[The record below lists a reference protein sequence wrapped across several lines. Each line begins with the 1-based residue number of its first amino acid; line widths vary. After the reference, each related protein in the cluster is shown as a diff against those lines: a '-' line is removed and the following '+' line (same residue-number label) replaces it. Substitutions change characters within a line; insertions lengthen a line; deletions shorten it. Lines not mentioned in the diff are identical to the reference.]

1 MLLFRFLT
9 VGVFISVLA
18 ACGFQPLY
26 YQDGERVSIRSDMR
40 SVFIEPIEDRIG
52 QELRTNLKKTLNPT
66 GANTQKE
73 WNLAI
78 VLTESIEKI
87 SLESTSF
94 STRANLIVT
103 AQVELR
109 SIVPGLELSFSG
121 LAKSISSYNIVDSDY
136 ADIVANRDAQSR
148 AVVSL
153 SNDIRRQ
160 LALWLREVED

>member
-1 MLLFRFLT
+1 MLLFRLFT
-9 VGVFISVLA
+9 VSVLISMLG

-52 QELRTNLKKTLNPT
+52 QELRINLKTTLNPT
-66 GANTQKE
+66 GANAEKK
-73 WNLAI
+73 WNLKI
-78 VLTESIEKI
+78 VLTESTQKI
-87 SLESTSF
+87 ALESTSF

-103 AQVELR
+103 ARVDLSS
-109 SIVPGLELSFSG
+109 SISGSELSFSG
-121 LAKSISSYNIVDSDY
+121 QSKTISSYNIVDSDY
-136 ADIVANRDAQSR
+136 ADIVAERDAQSR

-160 LALWLREVED
+160 LALWLRRVEG